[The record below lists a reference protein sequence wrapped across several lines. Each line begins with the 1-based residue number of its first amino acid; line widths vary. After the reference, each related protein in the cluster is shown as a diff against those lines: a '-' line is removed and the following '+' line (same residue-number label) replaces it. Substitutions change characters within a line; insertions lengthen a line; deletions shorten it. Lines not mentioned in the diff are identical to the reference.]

1 MSTPRVNYGPNP
13 SPTFFGYQEFFKE
26 FIDISSS
33 PIFHQY
39 LKDNISN
46 EIELIHKDIPDII
59 AKDDSSFNK
68 VIINHV

>member
-46 EIELIHKDIPDII
+46 EIELIHKDIPDIN
-59 AKDDSSFNK
+59 AKDESSFNK
-68 VIINHV
+68 VPLNL